1 MQDGTTHV
9 LEQVRGLPI
18 GGHFSAALVELVALW
33 KELTEPWPAAL
44 ANNPTARYRDNFFVG
59 FPVAPDP
66 EELQQLA
73 DGLTRLLRMP
83 VKWEN
88 AGDTIRVLE
97 LRVSVRPGMPPRAVL
112 AFRTD
117 ADRQGESHDVTSWP
131 HRDDPRTPLVL
142 PALLHGLAAK
152 IRQYHV
158 PGAGGYTATVRR
170 SVTFLRGRGY
180 PTSWWMRPFT
190 MALLRCGVA
199 VACMPRVLRGAAW
212 DCAPRLRAGPEQTR
226 RG

>member
-1 MQDGTTHV
+1 
-9 LEQVRGLPI
+9 
-18 GGHFSAALVELVALW
+18 
-33 KELTEPWPAAL
+33 
-44 ANNPTARYRDNFFVG
+44 
-59 FPVAPDP
+59 
-66 EELQQLA
+66 
-73 DGLTRLLRMP
+73 
-83 VKWEN
+83 
-88 AGDTIRVLE
+88 
-97 LRVSVRPGMPPRAVL
+97 MPPRAVL

-142 PALLHGLAAK
+142 LALLHGLAAK

-170 SVTFLRGRGY
+170 SVVFLRGRGY
-180 PTSWWMRPFT
+180 PTSWWVRPFT

-199 VACMPRVLRGAAW
+199 VACMPHLLRTATW
-212 DCAPRLRAGPEQTR
+212 SCSPRLRAGPEQTR